1 LPNATSVKGALPVPT
16 TVNARQARPGGEAGR
31 HGQGKVRMKPTRM
44 AGARPDRFA
53 LTSGIGSVP
62 GAYHSVGDPAIAGK
76 GNSGNAWHQLARG
89 VLQSATPRLTGSCLF
104 AGLDPAS
111 TSHVMRLMNSPPIRL
126 HRGDA
131 LYRKGSRFHALF
143 AIRNGSCKSVLL
155 TRDGNEQVAGYH
167 IAGEIIG
174 IDGIGTGTYECQASA
189 LEDMDVCRL
198 AFDQVERL
206 AQLSASFLH
215 NLHKLMSLECARAQT
230 LMVVLGT
237 MRAEQRLAV
246 FLLDLSRRYEA
257 RGFSSCEF
265 VLRMTREEI
274 GSYLG
279 IALETVSRL
288 FSRFQRE
295 GLIQVQ
301 GRTVKVLDKVAMN
314 QLVDCETMMRK
325 GLRAGP
331 PDGPEATG
339 AAREQMGWGPGE

>member
-1 LPNATSVKGALPVPT
+1 
-16 TVNARQARPGGEAGR
+16 
-31 HGQGKVRMKPTRM
+31 M
-44 AGARPDRFA
+44 AEDRPDRFA
-53 LTSGIGSVP
+53 LMSGIGSVP
-62 GAYHSVGDPAIAGK
+62 GAYRSIVDPATAAK
-76 GNSGNAWHQLARG
+76 GNGGDAWHALARG
-89 VLQSATPRLTGSCLF
+89 VLQSATLRLTDFCLF
-104 AGLDPAS
+104 AGLDLDS
-111 TSHVMRLMNSPPIRL
+111 TPHVMRLMNSPPIRL

-174 IDGIGTGTYECQASA
+174 IDGIGTGTYECQTSA

-206 AQLSASFLH
+206 AQLSTPFRR
-215 NLHKLMSLECARAQT
+215 NLHRLMSLECVRVQT

-246 FLLDLSRRYEA
+246 FLLDLSQRYRA

-301 GRTVKVLDKVAMN
+301 GRTVKLLDKVAMN
-314 QLVDCETMMRK
+314 QLVDCET
-325 GLRAGP
+325 
-331 PDGPEATG
+331 
-339 AAREQMGWGPGE
+339 